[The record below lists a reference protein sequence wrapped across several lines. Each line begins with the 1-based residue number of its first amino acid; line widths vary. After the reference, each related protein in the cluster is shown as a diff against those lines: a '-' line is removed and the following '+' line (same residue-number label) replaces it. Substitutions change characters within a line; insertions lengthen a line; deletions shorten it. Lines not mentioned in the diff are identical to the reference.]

1 MEKMNINNLEL
12 IKPLLHL
19 EKEGDFIQIFVLLRK
34 KDQPEGQKDNHQSVR
49 IIKSYCVESIEYL
62 DKKMPEIIAL
72 CEYFNARAYIN
83 INEKSHNNI
92 SLLMMEKLASR
103 IRNNVKNQVN
113 LFDTVSGEL
122 KSKRNRWIIDIDTKD
137 ERYMQKVITCI
148 EAVKPFNPDL
158 TNIEPYKIIEEIPT
172 LNGFHLITKPF
183 DVFEFTKYLFISE
196 SLIPEIQKNNPTIL
210 YVPSKMFNNE

>member
-1 MEKMNINNLEL
+1 MINNLEL

-62 DKKMPEIIAL
+62 DKKMSEIIGL

-83 INEKSHNNI
+83 INEKSHNDI

-137 ERYMQKVITCI
+137 KLYRHKIGGI
-148 EAVKPFNPDL
+148 INS
-158 TNIEPYKIIEEIPT
+158 IEPFGDKILAEIPT
-172 LNGFHLITKPF
+172 LNGYHLITLPF
-183 DVFEFTKYLFISE
+183 NALKFNEQVHEEGLIIPDV
-196 SLIPEIQKNNPTIL
+196 QKNNPTCLI
-210 YVPSKMFNNE
+210 VPSKMFNNE